1 MELNRMGEWEQAAQ
15 LADQFLQNG
24 ATKPQAE
31 RCHAYTNL
39 ALNEPGTSWAYSNEG
54 AQLLSPL
61 LDKAAGEPIQDYAR
75 KRLFKPLG
83 MQRTRLHLDE
93 KKHAWTYADM
103 ETTPRE
109 MARIGLLM
117 LNKGMWQGQ
126 RVVSESWVAQST
138 RKSQALEPHYGLL
151 GWLYDSPQGYAALG
165 YLDTNLYVFPH
176 QELIVVRMQS
186 KPFNSS
192 FTK

>member
-1 MELNRMGEWEQAAQ
+1 MKCTTIAATFLALLAVTIASAQEISPLERMMELNRMGEWEQAAQ

-93 KKHAWTYADM
+93 KKHAWT
-103 ETTPRE
+103 
-109 MARIGLLM
+109 
-117 LNKGMWQGQ
+117 
-126 RVVSESWVAQST
+126 
-138 RKSQALEPHYGLL
+138 
-151 GWLYDSPQGYAALG
+151 
-165 YLDTNLYVFPH
+165 
-176 QELIVVRMQS
+176 
-186 KPFNSS
+186 
-192 FTK
+192 